1 MSSVSIEDAWGE
13 SNLLATRP
21 IPAVAQAPPNTHAV
35 AARAAAALAAEGVED
50 QQSVKRQ
57 QEERDVE
64 MINYLKDTLS
74 AYDAMVY
81 EIKSLRHEHTRRCT
95 MYIAVAG
102 VLFAMLFMYIDRL
115 QQQIRILN
123 SFMIHRQIPTLVGL
137 NH

>member
-1 MSSVSIEDAWGE
+1 MESS
-13 SNLLATRP
+13 LLATRP
-21 IPAVAQAPPNTHAV
+21 APVVAQAPPNGHAV
-35 AARAAAALAAEGVED
+35 AARAAAVAEGVED
-50 QQSVKRQ
+50 QLTLKR

-64 MINYLKDTLS
+64 MINHLKETLR
-74 AYDAMVY
+74 AYDAMIY

>member
-21 IPAVAQAPPNTHAV
+21 VPIVAQAPSNSHAV
-35 AARAAAALAAEGVED
+35 AARAAALAEGVKD
-50 QQSVKRQ
+50 QLTVKR
-57 QEERDVE
+57 QEERDIE
-64 MINYLKDTLS
+64 MIAYLKDTFR
-74 AYDAMVY
+74 AYDAMIY